1 MHTYKDIDSNAC
13 TRHCAIDCWN
23 NDEELGVER
32 QKAMATGAA
41 HKMEGRTQKMEAEK
55 KEAAMP
61 HPCFLLLF
69 LLLASS
75 SFQALNLDITY
86 LNQIC

>member
-1 MHTYKDIDSNAC
+1 MNVC
-13 TRHCAIDCWN
+13 TRHCAIDCWS
-23 NDEELGVER
+23 NDEELGLER

-55 KEAAMP
+55 EAPMP
-61 HPCFLLLF
+61 HPCF

-75 SFQALNLDITY
+75 SFQALNLGITY
-86 LNQIC
+86 LN